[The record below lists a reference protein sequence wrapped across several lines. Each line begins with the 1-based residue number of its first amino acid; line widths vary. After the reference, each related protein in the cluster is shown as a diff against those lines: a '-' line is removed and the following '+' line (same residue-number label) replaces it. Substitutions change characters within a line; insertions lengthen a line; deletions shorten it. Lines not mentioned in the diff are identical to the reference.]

1 MEPEHP
7 ALNWAKI
14 SGLLCFTFGLI
25 AIMWLIRYLTYFI
38 KATQLN
44 TWKVLLQELF
54 FLHSLTLE
62 DWFLVCFVSTSMHSV
77 LPGIVD
83 MEREIN
89 SEEMLSKNK
98 LLRKELLMHFKISI
112 DLVRIYLFF
121 YSSISLC
128 KIIN

>member
-25 AIMWLIRYLTYFI
+25 AIIWLIRYLTYFI
-38 KATQLN
+38 EATQLN
-44 TWKVLLQELF
+44 IWKVQLQELF

-62 DWFLVCFVSTSMHSV
+62 DWFLVCFVSTSFHSV

-89 SEEMLSKNK
+89 SEEMLSKNR

-128 KIIN
+128 IIIN